1 MIRVQQEPF
10 DSARELAALRERA
23 QGVGGTV
30 MFVGTV
36 RELSEDESITSMTL
50 EHYPGM
56 TEKALEEI
64 EAEANARW
72 PLAATL
78 IVHRYGKLLPGD
90 DIVLVI
96 AASSHRDAAFDACRF
111 LIDWLKTKAP
121 FWKLEEGK
129 GFANWVEAK
138 DSDDVAAARWTR

>member
-1 MIRVQQEPF
+1 
-10 DSARELAALRERA
+10 
-23 QGVGGTV
+23 
-30 MFVGTV
+30 
-36 RELSEDESITSMTL
+36 
-50 EHYPGM
+50 M